1 MSNYNGGYFAGF
13 DGGDLYGGMDVNGGG
28 MHEEGGGSSYFGGA
42 DEVIQ
47 NVQDTVKKV
56 SNSLGPWVWWLIKI
70 VAVVIVL
77 FVLLHLFM
85 FFLSGDYKFYSDS
98 SLAAMAEKIQTG
110 AHTRDD
116 AYLLTREHYFS
127 TRAYNRDMQRAKYKF
142 AKFAKT
148 DARSHPD
155 RYLDSYRYDMAEFR
169 YIMADNALVRS
180 SQHLQK
186 ITELVNALL
195 AVDAAMKITPDKANY
210 YSKPSPMEEK
220 MRCSAGDVISSV
232 ESFASPSEA
241 GRLLSDAQFFSY
253 SDANT
258 EARNLAMISENYTQ
272 PKRNSR
278 FSHRKE
284 TLTDDNSNSVRSWS
298 DYIRHQGI
306 DDSVRNSH
314 AEYIGNNPTNVPRN
328 AALTVM
334 DSVVET
340 VPQLGFRR
348 HNYEVEIDP
357 SSRSVPSE
365 YKDQV
370 HVADRRIMKFM

>member
-1 MSNYNGGYFAGF
+1 M
-13 DGGDLYGGMDVNGGG
+13 
-28 MHEEGGGSSYFGGA
+28 
-42 DEVIQ
+42 
-47 NVQDTVKKV
+47 
-56 SNSLGPWVWWLIKI
+56 KI
-70 VAVVIVL
+70 VAVVVVL
-77 FVLLHLFM
+77 FILMHLLM
-85 FFLSGDYKFYSDS
+85 FFLSGDYKFYSS
-98 SLAAMAEKIQTG
+98 SYIKQMGEKLQAGT
-110 AHTRDD
+110 HTRDD

-148 DARSHPD
+148 DARLNPD
-155 RYLDSYRYDMAEFR
+155 RYLDSYRYDMAEIR
-169 YIMADNALVRS
+169 YIMADNALIRS
-180 SQHLQK
+180 GQHLQK

-195 AVDAAMKITPDKANY
+195 AADTAMNITPDKANY
-210 YSKPSPMEEK
+210 YTEPSPMEEQL
-220 MRCSAGDVISSV
+220 RCSAGDMISTI

-241 GRLLSDAQFFSY
+241 GRLLSNAQFFSY

-258 EARNLAMISENYTQ
+258 EARNRSMMREHYTE
-272 PKRNSR
+272 PIGRSK
-278 FSHRKE
+278 FSHMKE
-284 TLTDDNSNSVRSWS
+284 TLTDDNSNTVRSWG

-306 DDSVRNSH
+306 DNSVRESH

-334 DSVVET
+334 DGIVET

-370 HVADRRIMKFM
+370 RVAERRIMKFM